1 MKTIFTNGCFDI
13 VHRSHIELL
22 RFCKARGRVIVGLNS
37 DKSVKSLKGPS
48 RPIFNQ
54 VDRKFLLESLSCV
67 DEVHIFDEDTP
78 YNLIERLMPD
88 EIVKGG
94 DYAVEEIAGHDL
106 CEVVLY
112 PYDPNN
118 SSTKALDKLTSSF
131 IMK

>member
-1 MKTIFTNGCFDI
+1 M
-13 VHRSHIELL
+13 
-22 RFCKARGRVIVGLNS
+22 GLNS